1 MQPHNPQAERDR
13 QTAAKLVT
21 LSHIF
26 GWGGVGFLLVLGPV
40 LLFSVS
46 PAIGGIVCGLGAVS
60 ALTGAI
66 LGQVGRGMQG
76 RVI

>member
-1 MQPHNPQAERDR
+1 MNQHPNTERER
-13 QTAAKLVT
+13 QLAAKLVM

-26 GWGGVGFLLVLGPV
+26 GWGGIGFLFLLGPV
-40 LLFSVS
+40 LLATVNV
-46 PAIGGIVCGLGAVS
+46 PLGGIVCGLGALA
-60 ALTGAI
+60 ALAGGI